1 MAGIPIP
8 NVPMS
13 ETPSAATRGA
23 TVSPWA
29 LARGFARIG
38 ISGFGGVLPYARHTI
53 VGTEHWLDDREWT
66 EYLSQGQLLPG
77 PNIVNIAAML
87 GTRFA
92 GWRGALAA
100 LAGLMLPPFVVFL
113 GLAMVYREIAAVPW
127 IQKMLVGI
135 AAVAAGLIL
144 GMAYKM
150 VLTLPRN
157 VWAPLLAVLA
167 FVAVLVLHL
176 PLPIVVLVLAPL
188 GVACAWRWPAN
199 KHAVEKIKSNG

>member
-23 TVSPWA
+23 TVSSWA

-53 VGTEHWLDDREWT
+53 VDIEHWLDDREWT